1 MWSQSNR
8 HRIPVV
14 PRIRKLAA
22 EEANKFLGTPLATW
36 ALLLMLALLT
46 IFPTIMGIEVILIVA
61 SSFAM
66 SSDVAHGVQIFVISV
81 SLALGLQNGAFRRVG
96 GISVHTT
103 YLTGMALRVVVF
115 SHVFPLRM
123 DVG

>member
-46 IFPTIMGIEVILIVA
+46 ILGA
-61 SSFAM
+61 
-66 SSDVAHGVQIFVISV
+66 V
-81 SLALGLQNGAFRRVG
+81 SLATLWDETQSTSWSQHWKS
-96 GISVHTT
+96 IS
-103 YLTGMALRVVVF
+103 LPRGVVCRERPPEERF
-115 SHVFPLRM
+115 I
-123 DVG
+123 